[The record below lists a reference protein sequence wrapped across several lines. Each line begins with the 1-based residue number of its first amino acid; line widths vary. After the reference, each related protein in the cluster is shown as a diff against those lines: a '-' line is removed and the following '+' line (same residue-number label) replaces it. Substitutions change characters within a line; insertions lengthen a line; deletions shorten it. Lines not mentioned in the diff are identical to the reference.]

1 MKFDQIIFD
10 FDGVILNSHNI
21 KTQAFYKIF
30 KKYGKK
36 IATKSK
42 NYHTKNAGI
51 SRYVKFKYILKY
63 FVKKKINNK
72 EIKSLSLEFKKI
84 CLEKIIKLKI
94 SKKLLRFLKT
104 KYKNH
109 SFFISTGTPQKE
121 IESILKLKKIHKYFK
136 KVYGSPLTKIQH
148 INKIKKKSLK
158 TLYIGDSYEDYIS
171 SKKTNIE
178 FLLKVH
184 SENEKFF
191 RKKKIKKIKNFNS
204 LEKKI
209 NLYY

>member
-10 FDGVILNSHNI
+10 FDGVILNSHNV

-42 NYHTKNAGI
+42 SYHVKNAGI

-63 FVKKKINNK
+63 FVKKKISNN
-72 EIKSLSLEFKKI
+72 EINNLSLEFKKI
-84 CLEKIIKLKI
+84 CLEKIKKLKI
-94 SKKLLRFLKT
+94 SKKLLKFLIT
-104 KYKNH
+104 NYKVH

-121 IESILKLKKIHKYFK
+121 IENILKLKKINKYFE
-136 KVYGSPLTKIQH
+136 KVYGSPATKVQH
-148 INKIKKKSLK
+148 IKKIKKKNSK

-171 SKKTNIE
+171 SKKTNIK
-178 FLLKVH
+178 FLLKAH
-184 SENEKFF
+184 SQNEKFF
-191 RKKKIKKIKNFNS
+191 REKKIKKIKNFNN

>member
-1 MKFDQIIFD
+1 MRFDQIIFD

-21 KTQAFYKIF
+21 KTQAFYEIF

-42 NYHTKNAGI
+42 NYHIKNAGI

-63 FVKKKINNK
+63 FVKKKISNK
-72 EIKSLSLEFKKI
+72 EIKSLSFEFNKI
-84 CLEKIIKLKI
+84 CLKKIKKLKI
-94 SKKLLRFLKT
+94 SKELLRFFKT

-121 IESILKLKKIHKYFK
+121 IESILKLKKIHKYFE
-136 KVYGSPLTKIQH
+136 KVYGSPLTKVQH
-148 INKIKKKSLK
+148 INKIKKKSLI

-171 SKKTNIE
+171 SKKTKIE

-184 SENEKFF
+184 SENEKIF
-191 RKKKIKKIKNFNS
+191 RKKKN
-204 LEKKI
+204 
-209 NLYY
+209 

>member
-10 FDGVILNSHNI
+10 FDGVILNSHNV

-42 NYHTKNAGI
+42 SYHVKNAGI

-63 FVKKKINNK
+63 FVKKKISNN
-72 EIKSLSLEFKKI
+72 EINNLSLEFKKI
-84 CLEKIIKLKI
+84 CLEKIKKLKI
-94 SKKLLRFLKT
+94 SKKLLKFLIT
-104 KYKNH
+104 NYKVH

-121 IESILKLKKIHKYFK
+121 IENILKLKKINKYFE
-136 KVYGSPLTKIQH
+136 KVYGSPATKVQH
-148 INKIKKKSLK
+148 IKKIKKKNSK

-171 SKKTNIE
+171 SKKTNIK
-178 FLLKVH
+178 FLLKAH
-184 SENEKFF
+184 SQNEKFF
-191 RKKKIKKIKNFNS
+191 REKKIKKIKNFNN

-209 NLYY
+209 NLY

>member
-10 FDGVILNSHNI
+10 FDGVILNSHNV

-42 NYHTKNAGI
+42 NYHVKNAGI

-63 FVKKKINNK
+63 FVKKKISNN
-72 EIKSLSLEFKKI
+72 EINNLSLEFKKI
-84 CLEKIIKLKI
+84 CLEKIKKLKI
-94 SKKLLRFLKT
+94 SKKLLKFLIT
-104 KYKNH
+104 NYKVH

-121 IESILKLKKIHKYFK
+121 IENILKLKKINKYFE
-136 KVYGSPLTKIQH
+136 KVYGSPATKVQH
-148 INKIKKKSLK
+148 IKKIKKKNSK

-171 SKKTNIE
+171 SKKTNIK
-178 FLLKVH
+178 FLLKAH
-184 SENEKFF
+184 SQNEKFF
-191 RKKKIKKIKNFNS
+191 REKKIKKIKNFNN